1 MYLVMK
7 MAWFIQFI
15 SDETLEDYM
24 DLLLIAD
31 KNKSHYVYIKVF
43 NRFMRSKIKHKNKK
57 LFCRYRLQS
66 FSSEKVLKED
76 KDVCLKINCRRG
88 VKSRDG

>member
-7 MAWFIQFI
+7 MVWFIQFI
-15 SDETLEDYM
+15 SDETFEDYM
-24 DLLLIAD
+24 GLLLIAD
-31 KNKSHYVYIKVF
+31 KNKSHYVYIKDF
-43 NRFMRSKIKHKNKK
+43 NRFMRNKIKHKNKK

-76 KDVCLKINCRRG
+76 KDVCLKIN
-88 VKSRDG
+88 

>member
-43 NRFMRSKIKHKNKK
+43 NRFMRNKIKHKNKK

-66 FSSEKVLKED
+66 FSSEKSLERGQR
-76 KDVCLKINCRRG
+76 CLFKN
-88 VKSRDG
+88 KL